1 MCEIDWT
8 AVASFSKE
16 MLTPVIAV
24 VATYIAWQQW
34 KTNKQKLILDRYDR
48 RLKVYEEVVQIL
60 SIIIQTSRAKFEDL
74 IKFRRAVSEADFL
87 FEPEIMQ
94 YIDEIYKRGIQLEY
108 WNKQY
113 RDSTQPIPEGYDHQK
128 VCDSMHAEFTWFSVQ
143 FEPAKQKFKKYLDIS
158 K

>member
-1 MCEIDWT
+1 MCEIDWSV
-8 AVASFSKE
+8 VAEFSKQ
-16 MLTPVIAV
+16 MMTPLIAI
-24 VATYIAWQQW
+24 VATYIAYQQW
-34 KTNKQKLILDRYDR
+34 NTNKQKLILDRYDR

-108 WNKQY
+108 WNKQF
-113 RDSTQPIPEGYDHQK
+113 RDSTQPIPDGYDHQK
-128 VCDSMHAEFTWFSVQ
+128 VCDSMHAEFMWFSVQ
-143 FEPAKQKFKKYLDIS
+143 FDPAKQKFKKYLDIS

>member
-1 MCEIDWT
+1 MCEIDWSV
-8 AVASFSKE
+8 VAEFSKQ
-16 MLTPVIAV
+16 MMTPLIAI
-24 VATYIAWQQW
+24 VATYIAYQQW
-34 KTNKQKLILDRYDR
+34 NTNKQKLILDRYDR

-60 SIIIQTSRAKFEDL
+60 SIILQTSRAKFEDL

-113 RDSTQPIPEGYDHQK
+113 RDSTQPIPDGYDHQK
-128 VCDSMHAEFTWFSVQ
+128 VCDSMHNEFTWFSVQ